1 MRRDHR
7 ARSSTP
13 RLDPRLT
20 MARCAIDNPFR
31 RFCMANKI
39 ETLAR
44 NMRLADNTREYI
56 ERKAAKLERYLQ
68 DIDEIRVE
76 VSHVKAARNANDRQ
90 VAQITL
96 RGKGFILRTEE
107 RADDLHAA
115 FDTALDKMQR
125 QIERYKGRHYR
136 GRGDGRSA
144 AEVVEEEWPVDETGE
159 LLPLIARRKKFV
171 LIPMTEDEAVEQM
184 RLLGHDNF
192 FVFFNAEQNSIQV
205 LYRRR
210 NGTYGLIEPVLG

>member
-1 MRRDHR
+1 
-7 ARSSTP
+7 
-13 RLDPRLT
+13 
-20 MARCAIDNPFR
+20 
-31 RFCMANKI
+31 MANKI
-39 ETLAR
+39 EILAR
-44 NMRLADNTREYI
+44 NMRLTDNTREYV
-56 ERKAAKLERYLQ
+56 EKKAAKLERYLQ
-68 DIDEIRVE
+68 EIDEIRVE
-76 VSHVKAARNANDRQ
+76 LSHVKAARNANDRH
-90 VAQITL
+90 VAQLTL

-107 RADDLHAA
+107 RADDVHVA

-125 QIERYKGRHYR
+125 QIERYKGKHYR

-144 AEVVEEEWPVDETGE
+144 ADVVEEEWPVDDETGE

-192 FVFFNAEQNSIQV
+192 FVFFNVEQNSIQV

-210 NGTYGLIEPVLG
+210 NGTYGLIEPVVG

>member
-1 MRRDHR
+1 
-7 ARSSTP
+7 
-13 RLDPRLT
+13 
-20 MARCAIDNPFR
+20 
-31 RFCMANKI
+31 MANKI

-44 NMRLADNTREYI
+44 NMRLANNTREYI
-56 ERKAAKLERYLQ
+56 EKKAAKLERYLQ
-68 DIDEIRVE
+68 DIDEIRIE

-107 RADDLHAA
+107 RADDLRAA

-210 NGTYGLIEPVLG
+210 NGTYGLIEPVVG